1 VSDWLLIDGARRL
14 FGETCTYEAVQA
26 AEADGWSPSIWSA
39 VADAGY
45 GSLAEMPLADT
56 LALLTVAGEHA
67 APVPLAE
74 AALAGWLVDEPLT
87 GPVSVAPASDLR
99 LKDDRVTGTAAR
111 VPWGHAVDRMVAVI
125 DGQAVVVAVASATR
139 IERHANLAGEPRDT
153 LVFDRAEAED
163 ARPVA
168 CDLCERGALTRAA
181 LMAGSLTGMAR
192 LTVNYAGERRQ
203 FGRPI
208 AAFQAVQHHL
218 VGIAQEASLVQ
229 AAVDGA
235 ARAPGLFEIAAAKA
249 LASRA
254 ALAATRAAHQ
264 VHGAMGMT
272 QEYRLHHFSRRLW
285 AWRNEYGDDRHWAI
299 RLGRAVAA
307 GGADGLYPAL
317 TGGSAVVGNADAAE
331 APNASVHEFLEEI

>member
-14 FGETCTYEAVQA
+14 FGETCTYEVVQA
-26 AEADGWSPSIWSA
+26 AEADGWSRSVWSA
-39 VADAGY
+39 VAGAGY
-45 GSLAEMPLADT
+45 ESLAEVPLADT
-56 LALLTVAGEHA
+56 LAVLTVAGEHA

-74 AALAGWLVDEPLT
+74 AVLAGWLVDEPLT

-99 LKDDRVTGTAAR
+99 LTDERVSGTAAR
-111 VPWGHAVDRMVAVI
+111 VPWGHAVDRIVAVI
-125 DGQAVVVAVASATR
+125 EGQAVVVAVASATR
-139 IERHANLAGEPRDT
+139 VERHVNLAGEPRDT
-153 LVFDRAEAED
+153 LVFDHAEPQHAHPAGCEIS
-163 ARPVA
+163 
-168 CDLCERGALTRAA
+168 ERGALTRAA
-181 LMAGSLTGMAR
+181 LMAGALTAMAR
-192 LTVNYAGERRQ
+192 LSVNYAGERRQ

-218 VGIAQEASLVQ
+218 VDIAQEASLVN
-229 AAVDGA
+229 AAIDGA
-235 ARAPGLFEIAAAKA
+235 ARVPRPFEIAAAKA

-285 AWRNEYGDDRHWAI
+285 AWRNEYGDEQHWAA

-307 GGADGLYPAL
+307 GGADRLYPAV
-317 TGGSAVVGNADAAE
+317 TGGSAV
-331 APNASVHEFLEEI
+331 L